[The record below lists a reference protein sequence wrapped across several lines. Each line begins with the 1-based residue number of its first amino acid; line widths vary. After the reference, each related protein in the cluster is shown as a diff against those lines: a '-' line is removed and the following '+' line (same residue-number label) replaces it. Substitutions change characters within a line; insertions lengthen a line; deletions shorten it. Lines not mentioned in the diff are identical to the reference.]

1 MGTVNGS
8 LNTKTPTSMA
18 VTGSNAPKIAA
29 IVLLTFFKA
38 IIKVILLIAVGTS
51 PKSAK
56 LINAEVEGI
65 AFIPPVAKR
74 E

>member
-18 VTGSNAPKIAA
+18 VTGSNAPKMAA

-65 AFIPPVAKR
+65 PFMPPVAKR

>member
-1 MGTVNGS
+1 MGTVKGS
-8 LNTKTPTSMA
+8 LNTNTPTNMA

-29 IVLLTFFKA
+29 IVLLTFFNA
-38 IIKVILLIAVGTS
+38 MMRVMLLIAVGTS

-56 LINAEVEGI
+56 FINAEVEGI
-65 AFIPPVAKR
+65 PFIPPEAKS

>member
-38 IIKVILLIAVGTS
+38 IMRVMLLIAVGTS

-65 AFIPPVAKR
+65 PFIPPVAKR

>member
-18 VTGSNAPKIAA
+18 VTGSNAPKMAA

-38 IIKVILLIAVGTS
+38 MMRVMLLIAVGTS

-56 LINAEVEGI
+56 LKNAEVEGI
-65 AFIPPVAKR
+65 PFMPPVAKR